1 MIPKL
6 KSNDAGDSD
15 MLKRISKVLP
25 LSEKMK
31 VLKKKKLYDT
41 VTNQWR
47 NNSRKNEGMEPKQ
60 KQYPAV
66 DVTDDR
72 SKV

>member
-31 VLKKKKLYDT
+31 VLRKKKLYDT

-47 NNSRKNEGMEPKQ
+47 NNSRKN
-60 KQYPAV
+60 
-66 DVTDDR
+66 
-72 SKV
+72 